1 MTWPRVERALDAL
14 NLFLSDVRYG
24 LGAYLA
30 VYLLERHAWDE
41 ASIGVALSAVAMA
54 GLLVQT
60 PIGVLLD
67 GLRAKRALV
76 AGAAALVTAACLF
89 IPLAPSFWPATAVQA
104 VPGAAA
110 VFPPAIAAISLG
122 IAGSV
127 AFARRI
133 GRNEAFNHGGN
144 AASTWWRG

>member
-1 MTWPRVERALDAL
+1 
-14 NLFLSDVRYG
+14 
-24 LGAYLA
+24 
-30 VYLLERHAWDE
+30 
-41 ASIGVALSAVAMA
+41 MA
-54 GLLVQT
+54 GLLAQT

-76 AGAAALVTAACLF
+76 AGAAALVTAACLL
-89 IPLAPSFWPATAVQA
+89 IPLAPSFWPVTAVQA

-122 IAGSV
+122 IVGSV

-133 GRNEAFNHGGN
+133 GRNEAFNPGCN